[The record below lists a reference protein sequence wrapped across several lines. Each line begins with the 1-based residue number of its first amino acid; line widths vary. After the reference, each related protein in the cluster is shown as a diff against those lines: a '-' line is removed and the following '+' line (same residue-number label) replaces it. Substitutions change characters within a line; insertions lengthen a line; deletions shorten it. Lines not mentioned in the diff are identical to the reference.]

1 MTDTHDTIILASCQ
15 FLPTAILRRLRGA
28 GMHTERIL
36 IAAEGDLSTEGWIVP
51 VWLVVGEK
59 HVCGVPAES
68 AFDLRGPFSYDDVD
82 AFDLRGTVG
91 STSLRA
97 VVHGAPIDLV
107 RFTNEYRER
116 FSRVVAQ
123 LQRLRESRAI
133 DPEALLA
140 LDPRLCPK
148 CQMILEQPGT
158 TCPRCVQ
165 NKALVARLLTMLK
178 PYAFWVCV
186 LLVLMLSGIAF
197 DLLPPFLM
205 RFLVDDVLQ
214 GDRPDLLGAIVAA
227 LAAAGLGRCVIN
239 ILISRLSSRVGTE
252 MTRNMRLELFA
263 KLEDM
268 SVAYYDRMQ
277 VGGLMTRVVN
287 DAEVL
292 QAFVQQA
299 AQGFLVNILLVVGIG
314 VMMFYLNARLAMF
327 VMLPIPVIVLGTLIF
342 RTRIRPWYFRLQ
354 DSVSKTSAMLNG
366 VLSGIRLVKAFGQEE
381 RELTRFAARVN
392 SRANAVH
399 GVNVRAGGFQAAM
412 AYVFMLPALMIWYFG
427 GRDVLAGGGVSLG
440 VLMAFLGYLGM
451 FYGPLQSLALF
462 ANWFTQFLTGT
473 QRVFEI
479 LDTPPEVTDKKDA
492 LLLEELRGDIEF
504 DDVTFGYD
512 PYSPVIKN
520 VSLEIRAGER
530 IGIVG
535 KSGSGKSTLI
545 SLLCRFY
552 DVQKGAVRIDGRD
565 VRDLRRNDLRRHV
578 GLVLQEPFLFRAS
591 IAENIAYG
599 RPDATMR
606 EIMEAARAANCHDFI
621 LQHAQG
627 YDTRLGEHGAGLSGG
642 ERQRL
647 SIARAIL
654 CDPRVLILDEATS
667 SVDTESEQEIQKAL
681 ERLARDRTTI
691 SIAHR
696 LTTLRNAD
704 RIYVV
709 DAGRIVECGTHE
721 ELMREEGTY
730 WRLVKIQTELA
741 TLETV

>member
-1 MTDTHDTIILASCQ
+1 MTDASDTVILASCP
-15 FLPTAILRRLRGA
+15 FLPMAVLRRLRGV
-28 GMHTERIL
+28 GMHGEKIL

-51 VWLVVGEK
+51 VWLLVGDK
-59 HVCGVPAES
+59 HVCGVPAEP
-68 AFDLRGPFSYDDVD
+68 AFDLRGPFSYDEID

-97 VVHGAPIDLV
+97 IAGGAPVDLV

-116 FSRVVAQ
+116 FSRVVGQ
-123 LQRLRESRAI
+123 MQRLKEGEPMDR
-133 DPEALLA
+133 EALLA
-140 LDPRLCPK
+140 PDSRLCPK
-148 CQMILEQPGT
+148 CQMILERPGT

-165 NKALVARLLTMLK
+165 HKALVGRLLSMLR
-178 PYAFWVCV
+178 PYAFWVFA
-186 LLVLMLSGIAF
+186 LLGLMVAGVAL

-214 GDRPDLLGAIVAA
+214 GSRPDLLGAIVVAVA
-227 LAAAGLGRCVIN
+227 VAGLGRCVIN
-239 ILISRLSSRVGTE
+239 IFVSRLASRVGTR
-252 MTRNMRLELFA
+252 MTRNMRMELFG
-263 KLEDM
+263 KLEEM

-277 VGGLMTRVVN
+277 LGGLMTRVIN

-314 VMMFYLNARLAMF
+314 VMMFYLNVRLATF
-327 VMLPIPVIVLGTLIF
+327 VMIPIPFVIVGTLLF
-342 RTRIRPWYFRLQ
+342 RKAIRPWYFRVR
-354 DSVSKTSAMLNG
+354 DSVSKTGAMLNG

-381 RELTRFAARVN
+381 REFKRFTARVN
-392 SRANAVH
+392 NRADAVY
-399 GVNVRAGGFQAAM
+399 GVNVRAGGFQAVM
-412 AYVFMLPALMIWYFG
+412 AYVFMLPGLMIWYFG
-427 GRDVLAGGGVSLG
+427 GQDVLAGGGVSLG

-451 FYGPLQSLALF
+451 FYAPLQSLALF

-479 LDTPPEVTDKKDA
+479 LDTPSEVTDKEDA
-492 LLLEELRGDIEF
+492 PLLGELRGDIEF
-504 DDVTFGYD
+504 DNVTFGYD
-512 PYSPVIKN
+512 PYNPVIKN
-520 VSLEIRAGER
+520 VSLAIRAGER

-552 DVQKGAVRIDGRD
+552 DVQKGAVRVDGHD
-565 VRDLRRNDLRRHV
+565 VRDLRRSDLRRHV

-591 IAENIAYG
+591 VAENIAYG

-606 EIMEAARAANCHDFI
+606 EIMEAARAANCHEFI
-621 LQHAQG
+621 LQHPQG
-627 YDTRLGEHGAGLSGG
+627 YDTRLGERGAGLSGG

-654 CDPRVLILDEATS
+654 CNPRVLILDEATS

-681 ERLARDRTTI
+681 ERLAEGRTTI
-691 SIAHR
+691 AIAHR

-709 DAGRIVECGTHE
+709 DAGQIVECGTHE
-721 ELMREEGTY
+721 ELMGQEGIY
-730 WRLVKIQTELA
+730 WKLVQIQTELA

>member
-1 MTDTHDTIILASCQ
+1 MSETHETIILASCG
-15 FLPTAILRRLRGA
+15 FLPVAVLRRLREA
-28 GMHTERIL
+28 GMRDEEIL
-36 IAAEGDLSTEGWIVP
+36 VAAEGDLSTEGWIVP
-51 VWLVVGEK
+51 IWLVVGEK
-59 HVCGVPAES
+59 HVCGVPAEPE
-68 AFDLRGPFSYDDVD
+68 FGLRGPFSYDQVD

-97 VVHGAPIDLV
+97 VVHDAPIDLV

-123 LQRLRESRAI
+123 LQRLKEGRAI
-133 DPEALLA
+133 DSEALLA
-140 LDPRLCPK
+140 PDPGLCPK

-178 PYAFWVCV
+178 PYVFWVCI
-186 LLVLMLSGIAF
+186 LLALMLSGIAF
-197 DLLPPFLM
+197 DLLPPFLT

-214 GDRPDLLGAIVAA
+214 GDRPDLLGAIIVA

-263 KLEDM
+263 KLEEM

-277 VGGLMTRVVN
+277 VGGLMSRVVS

-314 VMMFYLNARLAMF
+314 IMMFYLNARLAMF
-327 VMLPIPVIVLGTLIF
+327 VMLPIPVIILGTLVF
-342 RTRIRPWYFRLQ
+342 RKRIRPWYFRLQ

-381 RELTRFAARVN
+381 RELKRFTARVN
-392 SRANAVH
+392 QRASAVH
-399 GVNVRAGGFQAAM
+399 GVNVRAGAFQASM
-412 AYVFMLPALMIWYFG
+412 AYIFMLPALMIWYFG
-427 GRDVLAGGGVSLG
+427 GREVLAAGGVSLG

-451 FYGPLQSLALF
+451 FYAPLQSLALF

-479 LDTPPEVTDKKDA
+479 LDALAEATDRPDA
-492 LLLEELRGDIEF
+492 APLEGVRGGVEF
-504 DDVTFGYD
+504 DNVTFGYD
-512 PYSPVIKN
+512 PYNPVIKD
-520 VSLEIRAGER
+520 VSFKIRPGEN

-565 VRDLRRNDLRRHV
+565 VRELRRSDLRRHI

-599 RPDATMR
+599 RPDATMK
-606 EIMEAARAANCHDFI
+606 ETMEAARAANCHDFI
-621 LQHAQG
+621 LRHPQG
-627 YDTRLGEHGAGLSGG
+627 YDTRLGEYGAGLSGG

-654 CDPRVLILDEATS
+654 CNPRILILDEATS

-681 ERLARDRTTI
+681 ERLAEGRTTI
-691 SIAHR
+691 AIAHR

-721 ELMREEGTY
+721 ELMRREGIY
-730 WRLVKIQTELA
+730 WKLVKIQTELA

>member
-1 MTDTHDTIILASCQ
+1 MTRTGDTTILASCP
-15 FLPTAILRRLRGA
+15 FLPLAILRRLRGA
-28 GMHTERIL
+28 GMHTEKIL

-51 VWLVVGEK
+51 VWLLVGEH
-59 HVCGVPAES
+59 HVCGVPAEG
-68 AFDLRGPFSYDDVD
+68 AFDLRGPFSYDQID

-97 VVHGAPIDLV
+97 ITGGAPVDLV

-116 FSRVVAQ
+116 FSRVVSQ
-123 LQRLRESRAI
+123 MQRLREGEAI
-133 DPEALLA
+133 DREALLA
-140 LDPRLCPK
+140 PDPRLCPK
-148 CQMILEQPGT
+148 CQMILDRPGT

-165 NKALVARLLTMLK
+165 NKALMGRMLSMLK
-178 PYAFWVCV
+178 PYAFWVY
-186 LLVLMLSGIAF
+186 LLLGLMVAGIAL

-214 GDRPDLLGAIVAA
+214 GNRPDLLGVIVAA
-227 LAAAGLGRCVIN
+227 LAVAGLGRCVMN
-239 ILISRLSSRVGTE
+239 ILISRFANRIGTR
-252 MTRNMRLELFA
+252 MTRNMRMDLFA
-263 KLEDM
+263 KLEQM

-277 VGGLMTRVVN
+277 LGGLMTRVIN

-292 QAFVQQA
+292 QVFVQQA
-299 AQGFLVNILLVVGIG
+299 AQGFLVNILLVIGIG
-314 VMMFYLNARLAMF
+314 IMMFYLNARLAMF
-327 VMLPIPVIVLGTLIF
+327 VMIPIPFVILGTLLF
-342 RTRIRPWYFRLQ
+342 RRMIRPWYFRMR
-354 DSVSKTSAMLNG
+354 DSVSKTGAMLNG

-381 RELTRFAARVN
+381 RELKRFAGRVN
-392 SRANAVH
+392 NRADAIY
-399 GVNVRAGGFQAAM
+399 GVNVRAGAFQASM
-412 AYVFMLPALMIWYFG
+412 AYVFMLPGLMVWYFG
-427 GRDVLAGGGVSLG
+427 GREVLVGGGVSLG

-451 FYGPLQSLALF
+451 FYAPLQSLALF

-479 LDTPPEVTDKKDA
+479 LDTPPEVTDKEDA
-492 LLLEELRGDIEF
+492 PLLPSVRGDIEF
-504 DDVTFGYD
+504 DNVTFGYD
-512 PYSPVIKN
+512 PYNPVIKD

-552 DVQKGAVRIDGRD
+552 DVQKGAVRVDGRD
-565 VRDLRRNDLRRHV
+565 VRDLKRTDLRRHV

-591 IAENIAYG
+591 IAQNIAYG

-621 LQHAQG
+621 LQHPQG
-627 YDTRLGEHGAGLSGG
+627 YDTRLGERGAGLSGG

-654 CDPRVLILDEATS
+654 CNPRVLILDEATS

-681 ERLARDRTTI
+681 EMLAQGRTTI

-709 DAGRIVECGTHE
+709 DGGRIGECGTHD
-721 ELMREEGTY
+721 ELMKQEGIY
-730 WRLVKIQTELA
+730 WKLVKIQTELA